1 MSLGEFLN
9 MGGYGFY
16 VWGSYIVTAIVI
28 VCELV
33 SLRARVQRARGR
45 TAAASNLKGKA
56 R

>member
-1 MSLGEFLN
+1 MNLSEFLN

-33 SLRARVQRARGR
+33 SLRARLQRARGR
-45 TAAASNLKGKA
+45 TVSVTKTKGQA

>member
-1 MSLGEFLN
+1 MNLGDFLH

-16 VWGSYIVTAIVI
+16 VWGSYIVTALVI
-28 VCELV
+28 VCELL

-45 TAAASNLKGKA
+45 TVAVTNKKGRA

>member
-1 MSLGEFLN
+1 MNVSEFLN

-33 SLRARVQRARGR
+33 SLRARMQRARGR
-45 TAAASNLKGKA
+45 SANTQKTKGQA

>member
-1 MSLGEFLN
+1 MNLSQFLN

-16 VWGSYIVTAIVI
+16 VWGSYVVTAIVI

-33 SLRARVQRARGR
+33 SLHARMQRARGR
-45 TAAASNLKGKA
+45 TAALSKTKGQA

>member
-1 MSLGEFLN
+1 MNLGEFLH

-16 VWGSYIVTAIVI
+16 VWSSYIVTALVI

-45 TAAASNLKGKA
+45 TSASTTKKGQA